1 MKRKSTFLHW
11 FLLLAVI
18 VLGSGMMNGQLLV
31 ENFEYTTGSL
41 LTANGWTAHS
51 GAGTQAVDVTAGL
64 VYDGYAGSGIGGA
77 ANLDNNGEDV
87 HRTFEAQTSGAVYVA
102 TVIQTSS
109 TNSAGYFMHLGQT
122 TIGTTFFTRLWVN
135 ATGDGVGIGANAPAS
150 YIAISPNTPTLVV
163 LKLDFATKLSSLYV
177 LNAFTATEP
186 EAASQ
191 TFTETA
197 SFSNIGSVALRQY
210 NAAQRIIV
218 DGIRVATS
226 WAVAVAAGGSSN
238 PTVAT
243 PTFSPSTGN
252 YSTPQSVTI
261 STTTEGAS
269 IYYTTNGVDP
279 TEASTLV
286 SGPVNVSTT
295 TTLKARAY
303 KSGMDASA
311 VASATYTFPV
321 EVANIAA
328 LRSQPTG
335 SAVYKLAG
343 EAVLTLKTATRNA
356 KYIQD
361 ATAGILI
368 DDAGGV
374 ITPVYN
380 VGDGITGIS
389 GTLGTYN
396 GMLQFTPI
404 ADPGAA
410 TSTNNTVTP
419 ISVSLNDLPNY
430 PGQLVKVTGV
440 TIGDVDGGNGTF
452 AVSKNF
458 PLNGTS
464 DRFIRT
470 AYSDLPWIGQSI
482 PSGQQDITGL
492 VLIFS
497 ATAQLVPRTISDI
510 TATPVAIPT
519 ITVSVVDIP
528 AMTAEINQTDAETFT
543 VSAENLTENITLALS
558 GTNANLFSLST
569 YSITPVS
576 GTVSNVEVTVTYA
589 PLAAGSHSATIT
601 LTSAG
606 AANVTRNLTAT
617 ATNPAVPMPNVIIT
631 EVYGGGGNSGATLK
645 NDFIELY
652 NTTEESINLGG
663 WSLQYYSATGTTQ
676 SSAANAFFVFPASRF
691 IPAKGHLLIQAAAGS
706 GGTQDFS
713 APDVISEIALGATGG
728 KIILYS
734 TSLAQTITSDISS
747 ITGNEFFKDY
757 VPYGATA
764 TPVWGSAMGAV
775 SNTTS
780 ATRKFSGG
788 NYVYTQNIGNDFE
801 AVTPNPQNAGI
812 STSVDETRLLP
823 VLVVG
828 SQIRFNANAG
838 ERVEVYNAMGQQLYA
853 APATDGMNVVNLST
867 RGMLIVK
874 VGELVTKVIM

>member
-18 VLGSGMMNGQLLV
+18 VLGSGKMNGQV
-31 ENFEYTTGSL
+31 EEIIYSTGFESAEGFTASTTYNNTTVAYTGPTGQRWGTYYGTPSTTGPIVGAQSMQMRWYTTAQSNL
-41 LTANGWTAHS
+41 
-51 GAGTQAVDVTAGL
+51 
-64 VYDGYAGSGIGGA
+64 GYTFTDFNLPNASKVVFKA
-77 ANLDNNGEDV
+77 ANTIVTNGLNVIVSYSTDGGTSYVNPE
-87 HRTFEAQTSGAVYVA
+87 TFTLSA
-102 TVIQTSS
+102 T
-109 TNSAGYFMHLGQT
+109 T
-122 TIGTTFFTRLWVN
+122 TEFTYN
-135 ATGDGVGIGANAPAS
+135 ISATGAFANVRLKFQATFSSAPTNTVRLYLDDVKVYGI
-150 YIAISPNTPTLVV
+150 T
-163 LKLDFATKLSSLYV
+163 
-177 LNAFTATEP
+177 
-186 EAASQ
+186 
-191 TFTETA
+191 
-197 SFSNIGSVALRQY
+197 
-210 NAAQRIIV
+210 
-218 DGIRVATS
+218 
-226 WAVAVAAGGSSN
+226 SSN

-335 SAVYKLAG
+335 SAVYKLTG

-374 ITPVYN
+374 ITTVYN

-558 GTNANLFSLST
+558 GTNAGLFSLST

-589 PLAAGSHSATIT
+589 PLSAGSHSATIT

-606 AANVTRNLTAT
+606 ATNITRNLTAT
-617 ATNPAVPMPNVIIT
+617 ATNPAVPMPNIIIT

-652 NTTEESINLGG
+652 NTTDESINLGG
-663 WSLQYYSATGTTQ
+663 WSLQYYSATGTGLA
-676 SSAANAFFVFPASRF
+676 SNVFVFPASRF
-691 IPAKGHLLIQAAAGS
+691 IPAKGHLLVQAAAGT
-706 GGTQDFS
+706 GGTEDLP
-713 APDVISEIALGATGG
+713 APDATSTLALSGTAG
-728 KIILYS
+728 KIILY
-734 TSLAQTITSDISS
+734 TTGAAQTINSADISS
-747 ITGNEFFKDY
+747 ITGNVHFKDY

-764 TPVWGSAMGAV
+764 VPVWGSAMGAV
-775 SNTTS
+775 SNLTS
-780 ATRKFSGG
+780 ATRKVTGG

-812 STSVDETRLLP
+812 STSVDETRLMP

-838 ERVEVYNAMGQQLYA
+838 ERVEVYNAMGQQLFA
-853 APATDGMNVVNLST
+853 APAIDGMNVVNISA

-874 VGELVTKVIM
+874 VGEMVAKVIM